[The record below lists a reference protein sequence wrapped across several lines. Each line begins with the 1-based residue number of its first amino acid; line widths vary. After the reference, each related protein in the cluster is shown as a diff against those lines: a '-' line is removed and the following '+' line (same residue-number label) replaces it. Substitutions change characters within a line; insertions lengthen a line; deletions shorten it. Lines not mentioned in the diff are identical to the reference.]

1 MGEDER
7 GFKGIWIP
15 AEIWLNEDLTP
26 LDKVIYAEIDSLDTG
41 EGCFASNEH
50 IAAFCKCSVTKV
62 ATAITKLKEKRYID
76 LVSFNGRCRILKSAF
91 QKVNGRLSKNER
103 QTFKKCKADF
113 QKMKGVSSKVPSNSI
128 NTMRKID
135 EKNSLENSLES
146 KRKKEKVKPL
156 CTAEEF
162 KSFSEQ
168 YHLGIEADA
177 FLNWMDEH
185 GWIYPDGIRITS
197 WKEAACYWAD
207 HPERFR

>member
-1 MGEDER
+1 MNEDER

-26 LDKVIYAEIDSLDTG
+26 LDKFIYAEIDSLDTG

-50 IAAFCKCSVTKV
+50 IAAFCKCSSAKV
-62 ATAITKLKEKRYID
+62 QKAITALKEKKYIE
-76 LVSFNGRCRILKSAF
+76 LISFNGRQRILRSRLVKST
-91 QKVNGRLSKNER
+91 R
-103 QTFKKCKADF
+103 QTRKKYEADS
-113 QKMKGVSSKVPSNSI
+113 QKMKDSSKVPSNSI

-162 KSFSEQ
+162 NSFSEQ

-177 FLNWMDEH
+177 FLAWMDEH